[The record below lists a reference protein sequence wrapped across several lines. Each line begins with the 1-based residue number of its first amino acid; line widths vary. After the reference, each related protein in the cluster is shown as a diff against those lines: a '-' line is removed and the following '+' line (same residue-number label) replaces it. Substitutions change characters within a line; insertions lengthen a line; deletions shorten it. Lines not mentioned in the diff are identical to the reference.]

1 MLILVREILQQN
13 RGTILLKNIIAITFI
28 AGTSIVFAGG
38 TTNQSSNNS
47 YLSDIYGQYKISY
60 GSIDFS
66 LYSGDAIS
74 SAREGANYLPVE
86 FEAWVGKKLSSDL
99 EGIVRLKYAKY
110 NTLGQKGTTGPDDTP
125 NKVFSAEGM
134 LIKDYSNFTSYS
146 ALQYIRS
153 REFAYRDRTSAE
165 VYHTLFHGSLG
176 GVYSHS
182 DHNSSFIGFGIA
194 STSDETSS
202 SAYVDEI
209 IYLQLGHNIQITQSL
224 DFTLQHTEYQYE
236 KKHSESSDRDGR
248 EYQYS
253 EAKFNYRYHDYDLG
267 LKFGRIDNNGP
278 DFEHAKADTYMFSI
292 SVPFGSRSS
301 KRTGL
306 IINNRPDIEF
316 MNGFTAGPTDG

>member
-1 MLILVREILQQN
+1 M
-13 RGTILLKNIIAITFI
+13 LKNIIAIIFMT
-28 AGTSIVFAGG
+28 GTSIVYAGG
-38 TTNQSSNNS
+38 TSNQSSNHS

-66 LYSGDAIS
+66 LYPGDSIS
-74 SAREGANYLPVE
+74 KSREGANYLPIEV
-86 FEAWVGKKLSSDL
+86 EAWVGKKLSSDL
-99 EGIVRLKYAKY
+99 EGILRLKYAKY
-110 NTLGQKGTTGPDDTP
+110 NVYGLYTGSGPDDTP
-125 NKVFSAEGM
+125 NKVFSSEGM
-134 LIKDYSNFTSYS
+134 LIKDYSSFTSYS

-153 REFAYRDRTSAE
+153 REFAYSDRIDAE

-176 GVYSHS
+176 GVYSLS
-182 DHNSSFIGFGIA
+182 DLNASFVGFGIA
-194 STSDETSS
+194 STSDETLSS
-202 SAYVDEI
+202 NYVDEI
-209 IYLQLGHNIQITQSL
+209 IYLQLGHNFQITENL

-236 KKHSESSDRDGR
+236 RKHSDSADHDGR

-278 DFEHAKADTYMFSI
+278 DFEHAKADTYMFSV

-316 MNGFTAGPTDG
+316 MNGFTAGPTDS

>member
-1 MLILVREILQQN
+1 ML
-13 RGTILLKNIIAITFI
+13 KHIIAMIFMT
-28 AGTSIVFAGG
+28 GTSTVFSGG
-38 TTNQSSNNS
+38 TTNQSTNNS

-66 LYSGDAIS
+66 LYPSDSINKS
-74 SAREGANYLPVE
+74 SEGANYLPIE
-86 FEAWVGKKLSSDL
+86 LEAWVGKKLNSDL
-99 EGIVRLKYAKY
+99 EGILRLKYAKY
-110 NTLGQKGTTGPDDTP
+110 NVYRLYPGNGPDDTP

-153 REFAYRDRTSAE
+153 REFAYNDRVSAE

-176 GVYSHS
+176 GVYSQS
-182 DHNSSFIGFGIA
+182 DHNASFIGFGIA

-202 SAYVDEI
+202 SAYVDEV
-209 IYLQLGHNIQITQSL
+209 IYLQLGHNIQITENL

-236 KKHSESSDRDGR
+236 KKHSEGSDKDGR

-278 DFEHAKADTYMFSI
+278 DFAHAKADTYMFSI
-292 SVPFGSRSS
+292 SVPFGSKSS

-306 IINNRPDIEF
+306 IVNNRPDIEF
-316 MNGFTAGPTDG
+316 MNGFTAGPTDQ